1 MKQNSGSVVQ
11 RVTNT
16 SRKIFSSFVLLF
28 CFSGVIGITMQFLE
42 LKWKWLE
49 MTSIILFSISAVW
62 LVISWITPG
71 ILIISGRPW
80 LAHAWLRGINKEVI
94 WDTPWEELQRTQKFA
109 IYFWSIFISGSALG
123 ALIVFTRI
131 VIREW
136 FP

>member
-1 MKQNSGSVVQ
+1 
-11 RVTNT
+11 
-16 SRKIFSSFVLLF
+16 
-28 CFSGVIGITMQFLE
+28 MQFLE